1 MFSPAKFWHYPTD
14 PSLPY
19 STEIC
24 FKFCTVVLITELLS
38 WFVKPKNNLV
48 LIFPIRQV
56 TCTNLC
62 DPWPF
67 WFFLAPLIL
76 MHSKVLYFLWF
87 PYSTDSTLEQF
98 RLTKEIKYLLKSF
111 SLSVYLKKMDRGS
124 HDKWQRSAI
133 SFSVNVLLHWLK
145 NILY

>member
-1 MFSPAKFWHYPTD
+1 MKLFYWSFFALFYWNMFQILHCCVNYRAFVLVCETKKQF
-14 PSLPY
+14 SLNF
-19 STEIC
+19 SNSSGDLHWSLRSLT
-24 FKFCTVVLITELLS
+24 FLLFS
-38 WFVKPKNNLV
+38 GLFS
-48 LIFPIRQV
+48 
-56 TCTNLC
+56 
-62 DPWPF
+62 
-67 WFFLAPLIL
+67 FFTAFI
-76 MHSKVLYFLWF
+76 KYCIILWF